1 MSIRV
6 YLKRIDWLLMA
17 SAVLLTVMGI
27 LTIYSIASSKESFL
41 IFKKQIIFF
50 AISIALAI
58 FFTILDWR
66 NFRDN
71 SYILLFLYGFCILLL
86 IGLFFFAPNI
96 RGVKG
101 WYKIGGISF
110 DPVNLTEIVLVLLLA
125 KYFSKRH
132 IEMYKVSHIF
142 LSGVYVFLPAS
153 LIFFQPDFGSAL
165 IFIVLWISIL
175 LVSGVKLK
183 HFLLL
188 VLIGLL
194 ILVFCWQFLLKD
206 YQKARVLSFLNPEGQ
221 VLSTGWSQA
230 QSKIAI
236 GSGGF
241 FGKGLKKNFQVRYG
255 FLPEP
260 HTDFIFS
267 AIAEEFGLSGVLIL
281 FLLYFILFWR
291 IVKIAKEA
299 NNNFPRLFAIGF
311 LSVLFSQFF
320 IHIGMNVGILPV
332 IGISLPFVS
341 YGGSGLMVMFL
352 ALGILQSIKVH
363 S

>member
-1 MSIRV
+1 MSVRV

-58 FFTILDWR
+58 FFTNLDWR

-96 RGVKG
+96 RGVRG

-221 VLSTGWSQA
+221 VLSTGWSQT

-241 FGKGLKKNFQVRYG
+241 FGKGLKENFQVRYG

-320 IHIGMNVGILPV
+320 IHIGMNIGILPV

-341 YGGSGLMVMFL
+341 YGGSGLIAMFL
-352 ALGILQSIKVH
+352 ALGVLQSIKVH